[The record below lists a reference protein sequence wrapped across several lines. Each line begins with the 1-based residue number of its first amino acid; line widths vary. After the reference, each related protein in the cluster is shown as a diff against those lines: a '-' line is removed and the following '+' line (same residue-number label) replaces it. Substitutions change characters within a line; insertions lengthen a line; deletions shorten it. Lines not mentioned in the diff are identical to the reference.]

1 MPMPTDWPK
10 AILMA
15 QHALH
20 EATKAAVVGNDLSAY
35 LYCRDATKA
44 LLVVT
49 DAYAAECAAQ
59 ETPDAIEL

>member
-1 MPMPTDWPK
+1 MPTDWPK

-35 LYCRDATKA
+35 LYLHEAQTA
-44 LLVVT
+44 LMEAT